1 MSSLLKK
8 LLAPRNLEY
17 LILSDR
23 PIVVEMSAGVAQFA
37 DRPEEV
43 AVGRDAR
50 LGFPELVGIERILEE
65 IVDGKRVGFELKGIA
80 RSRDREAPLYVD
92 LYISLDLEEEGDRR
106 RLILVY
112 ENVTETMVIKQEL
125 LQRANEANLLLSQLS
140 NAKTYL
146 DRSIDSMADAPIVT
160 DRFDKIKTVNPAT
173 LELFGYEES
182 ELIGQPISRLIPQ
195 VQLIRNSRSDISDLS
210 QKNIEVS
217 CLDRNKE
224 TLVVAFSSAEIQTDI
239 QGLPDFLYLGKDVT
253 QRVKTEAK
261 VRKILEAEKELS
273 DLKNRFLSIAS
284 QEIRTPLNAIIFATE
299 FLHQVGVARQDPE
312 AQEMLAAIDTNI
324 NRLRNLVENT
334 TLVVQDNRND
344 RPFELNF
351 LDLIELCRDAIEQ
364 IQFSNNNR
372 HEIVLVAPEPPL
384 DIRADA
390 YRLNQIIRRLLSNAI
405 AYSPAETTVT
415 LTLECPNDREICMT
429 IADGGIGIP
438 PEDRPA
444 LFEPLYRGK
453 NVGSTPGLG
462 LGLAIVKSYLALHG
476 GRIQIN
482 STLGEGTTA
491 IVTLPVNPDR
501 ARSSRV
507 PRSNV

>member
-37 DRPEEV
+37 DRPAEV

-65 IVDGKRVGFELKGIA
+65 IVEGKRVGFELKGIA

-92 LYISLDLEEEGDRR
+92 LYISPDLDEQGDRR

-146 DRSIDSMADAPIVT
+146 DRLIDSMADALIVT
-160 DRFDKIKTVNPAT
+160 DRFDKIKTVNPTT
-173 LELFGYEES
+173 LDLFGYEEG
-182 ELIGQPISRLIPQ
+182 ELIGQPISLLIPQ
-195 VQLIRNSRSDISDLS
+195 VQLLRNSRSDLSSLS
-210 QKNIEVS
+210 QNIEVS
-217 CLDRNKE
+217 CSDRDGE
-224 TLVVAFSSAEIQTDI
+224 TLIVAFSSAEIQTDI
-239 QGLPDFLYLGKDVT
+239 QGFSDFLYLGKDVT
-253 QRVKTEAK
+253 QRVKSEAK
-261 VRKILEAEKELS
+261 IRKILAAEKELS
-273 DLKNRFLSIAS
+273 ELKNRFLSIAS
-284 QEIRTPLNAIIFATE
+284 QEFRTPLNSIIFATE
-299 FLHQVGVARQDPE
+299 FLHQAEIARQDPE
-312 AQEMLAAIDTNI
+312 IQEMLAAIDTNV
-324 NRLRNLVENT
+324 NRLRNLIENT
-334 TLVVQDNRND
+334 TLVVQDNRDD
-344 RPFELNF
+344 RPFELNSAN
-351 LDLIELCRDAIEQ
+351 LIELCRDAIDQ
-364 IQFSNNNR
+364 IQFSNSNR

-384 DIRADA
+384 EIRADA

-415 LTLECPNDREICMT
+415 LTLECPNDREIRIT
-429 IADGGIGIP
+429 IADCGIGIP

-453 NVGSTPGLG
+453 NVSHTPGLG
-462 LGLAIVKSYLALHG
+462 LGLAIVKNYVELHS

-501 ARSSRV
+501 A
-507 PRSNV
+507 